1 MLTAE
6 KVINQTVRVPRD
18 FAIDEGDELY
28 VNRIGNTLIMTP
40 VSRLAEVFE
49 QEAAILASLDF
60 MKDGLP
66 DEIPVTREKK

>member
-49 QEAAILASLDF
+49 QGAAILASLDF